1 MVNKIKS
8 FQVDHRILGKGMYI
22 SRVDG
27 DVATYDMRF
36 CKPNTGEVLDNVTMH
51 TIEHMLATFVRNS
64 EIKNEVLYFGPMG
77 CQTGF
82 YLLVRD
88 NVTKDTVLETVKDI
102 LQKTIDHTG
111 EVFGASEIECGNYK
125 TLNLECAKK
134 ACRDYLE
141 VLSSLD
147 DVVTYDEVNNRGC

>member
-1 MVNKIKS
+1 MNKIKS
-8 FQVDHRILGKGMYI
+8 FQVDHRKLDKGMYI
-22 SRVDG
+22 SRVDS
-27 DVATYDMRF
+27 DIVTYDMRF

-64 EIKNEVLYFGPMG
+64 PISSEVLYFGPMG

-88 NVTKDTVLETVKDI
+88 VITKEVVLKTVRDI
-102 LQKTIDHTG
+102 LKQTIEHTG

-125 TLNLECAKK
+125 TLDLECAKK
-134 ACRDYLE
+134 ACREYLE
-141 VLSSLD
+141 VVMAID
-147 DVVTYDEVNNRGC
+147 DIITYEDVNNRGC